1 MASAASVILCIPDES
16 EREAE
21 TKFEIQGPPS
31 PDGSAD
37 ASTGSVFVDDDDD
50 AAAASRPRLSVSNFR
65 DGPPAGA
72 APAAG
77 FVSISAKVGLQSLP
91 KASGR
96 GNETVVIFDEAS
108 TFAFISALF
117 HYHNTVFAEILPQLG
132 FGVFMVLVSA
142 SIEQWGPWR
151 NGGSLVGDDDADD
164 DGGDDD
170 DDAGSSSFLPKDA
183 QKFHALAGAVI
194 GFLLALRTNLAY
206 DRYYE
211 GRKLIG
217 NMLNSLRE
225 TVSIACAPRA
235 PRALP
240 PLTVSFSEIF
250 REPSEPA
257 RPPPARQVH
266 VSRRRA
272 HPHRARPR
280 RHARARAARARAAQG
295 DAAVGLLAPGHAREQ
310 GGLRPRRRHGG
321 AGVQQ

>member
-235 PRALP
+235 LLPSPSLSRRYSANPQSPRDAP
-240 PLTVSFSEIF
+240 K
-250 REPSEPA
+250 
-257 RPPPARQVH
+257 VH